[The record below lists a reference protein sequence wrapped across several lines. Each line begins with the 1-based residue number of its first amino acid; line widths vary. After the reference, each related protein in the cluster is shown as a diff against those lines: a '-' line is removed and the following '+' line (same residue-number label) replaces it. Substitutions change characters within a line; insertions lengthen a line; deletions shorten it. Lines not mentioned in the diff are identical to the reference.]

1 MDRVQYA
8 RDVLR
13 HFVVMI
19 DESLRDI
26 WASRTPQIIHHPIFQ
41 KSPKINKL
49 GETLIQHMMEHNA
62 RPAKRLRASLIYYWY
77 KLLRWDN
84 LTKQEEKDLLYACA
98 SIEFTHTGLLI
109 HDDYQDQDAV
119 RRGMP
124 TTHKFFE
131 EYHMQHCDTWDKE
144 HFGASMAINCGDF
157 CLNLGNQTLLRSG
170 FDSEVLLPALDI
182 LLEGVGQTIFGQSFD
197 IILEHTNAVDEQD
210 IYDLHHGKTGIYT
223 YLTPLLVWVT
233 LADLEH
239 HDQQEV
245 IQSKLMEYAIPCGIA
260 FQLQDD
266 VIGLFGDE
274 EKTGKSAYSDIKE
287 GKKTLLML
295 KALELCSEHEKEVL
309 LGLRGNPD
317 ITDSQADFVRKV
329 VKGSGALEYSYQ
341 KACEYAQKA
350 QQTIQELR
358 AAMPNLNPTS
368 LDYLEG
374 IAEYMAVRR
383 EA

>member
-1 MDRVQYA
+1 
-8 RDVLR
+8 
-13 HFVVMI
+13 
-19 DESLRDI
+19 
-26 WASRTPQIIHHPIFQ
+26 
-41 KSPKINKL
+41 
-49 GETLIQHMMEHNA
+49 
-62 RPAKRLRASLIYYWY
+62 
-77 KLLRWDN
+77 
-84 LTKQEEKDLLYACA
+84 
-98 SIEFTHTGLLI
+98 
-109 HDDYQDQDAV
+109 
-119 RRGMP
+119 
-124 TTHKFFE
+124 
-131 EYHMQHCDTWDKE
+131 
-144 HFGASMAINCGDF
+144 
-157 CLNLGNQTLLRSG
+157 
-170 FDSEVLLPALDI
+170 
-182 LLEGVGQTIFGQSFD
+182 
-197 IILEHTNAVDEQD
+197 
-210 IYDLHHGKTGIYT
+210 
-223 YLTPLLVWVT
+223 VT

-295 KALELCSEHEKEVL
+295 KALELCSEHEKDVL

-317 ITDSQADFVRKV
+317 ITDSQADFVRRV

-358 AAMPNLNPTS
+358 AAMPNLHPAS